1 MKFTV
6 RAGFMVH
13 HDTLEEVEES
23 GRKIKQ
29 PRRESYYG
37 GQTVKFNA
45 EQAAAHIHKLEPADR
60 EAAAFL
66 SQFHKS
72 FKPSADAPGA

>member
-6 RAGFMVH
+6 RSGFMVH
-13 HDTLEEVEES
+13 DDTLEEVEEQ
-23 GRKIKQ
+23 GRIVKQ
-29 PRRESYYG
+29 PRRQSYYG

-60 EAAAFL
+60 EAAAYL

-72 FKPSADAPGA
+72 FEPRPDAPAT